1 MMRPKEAGARGH
13 HRIPDGSRRGADARV
28 VERALVKAGADR
40 FAFTIVLT
48 LRRVPDGARFGAIL
62 SHDLA
67 ALPWLLLSSALH
79 VAYMLFLIEAYAHG
93 DLAQIYPLSR
103 GSAPLIVAVA
113 GALFLNEALSASKF
127 VAVLCIA
134 LGVVA
139 MSLRGGGDLGRM
151 SGRALGYALATA
163 SCTAAYTV
171 MDAIGARASGSASAY
186 TCAMFSLVRR
196 RSRSLSASAGAA
208 PRPCPSTRVWRL
220 GALAGGLSFLAY
232 WAAVWAFT
240 KAPVALVAALRETSV
255 LMAMLIGVVFLRES
269 GSRWRW
275 AAAGMIGAGVAL
287 MRL

>member
-1 MMRPKEAGARGH
+1 MDTVVFLTVLGAALMH
-13 HRIPDGSRRGADARV
+13 ASWN
-28 VERALVKAGADR
+28 ALVKAGADR

-48 LRRVPDGARFGAIL
+48 LAECVMG
-62 SHDLA
+62 LA
-67 ALPWLLLSSALH
+67 LAPFFPMISMDALPWLLLSSALH
-79 VAYMLFLIEAYAHG
+79 VAYMLFLTEAYAHG

-113 GALFLNEALSASKF
+113 GALFLNEALSASKLA
-127 VAVLCIA
+127 AVLCIA

-171 MDAIGARASGSASAY
+171 MDAVGARVSGSASAY
-186 TCAMFSLVRR
+186 TCAMFALSGGGLVLVGFARR
-196 RSRSLSASAGAA
+196 GAA
-208 PRPCPSTRVWRL
+208 ALSVDARVWRL